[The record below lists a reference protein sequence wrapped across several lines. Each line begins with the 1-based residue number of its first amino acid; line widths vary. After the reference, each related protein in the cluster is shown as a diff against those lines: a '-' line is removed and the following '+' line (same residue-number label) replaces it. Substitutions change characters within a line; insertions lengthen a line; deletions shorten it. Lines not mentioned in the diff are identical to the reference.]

1 MTAAPF
7 ITFAVL
13 AAVAV
18 ASGLAMMLSQN
29 SVYSAL
35 FLVINFTV
43 VAVLFLVLGAP
54 FIAMLQIT
62 VYAGAI
68 MVLFIF
74 VIMLLGGERLPAP
87 QQRLRWQQSLAVVLV
102 LALLVL
108 ALLALAVYVFAQGAA
123 PAAVLAD
130 PQQYGSPAALG
141 MLLFTKYLFPFE
153 FTSLLLLVAMI
164 GVVVLTAVEERRR
177 RLPRASRRT

>member
-1 MTAAPF
+1 MTAAPL
-7 ITFAVL
+7 IIFAVL

-29 SVYSAL
+29 AVYSAL

-43 VAVLFLVLGAP
+43 VAVLFLILGAP

-87 QQRLRWQQSLAVVLV
+87 QQRLRWQQPLAVVLV
-102 LALLVL
+102 LALL
-108 ALLALAVYVFAQGAA
+108 ALAGYVFAQGAA
-123 PAAVLAD
+123 PAAVLAE
-130 PQQYGSPAALG
+130 PQEYGSPAALG
-141 MLLFTKYLFPFE
+141 LLLFTKYLFPFE

>member
-102 LALLVL
+102 LALL
-108 ALLALAVYVFAQGAA
+108 ALAGYVFAQGAA

>member
-87 QQRLRWQQSLAVVLV
+87 QQRLRWQQPLAVVLV
-102 LALLVL
+102 LALL
-108 ALLALAVYVFAQGAA
+108 ALAGYVFGQGAA

>member
-1 MTAAPF
+1 MTAAPL
-7 ITFAVL
+7 IICAVL

-29 SVYSAL
+29 AVYSAL

-43 VAVLFLVLGAP
+43 VAVLFLILGAP

-87 QQRLRWQQSLAVVLV
+87 QQRLRWQQPLAVVLV
-102 LALLVL
+102 LALL
-108 ALLALAVYVFAQGAA
+108 ALAGYVFAQGAA
-123 PAAVLAD
+123 PAAVLAE
-130 PQQYGSPAALG
+130 PQDYGSPAALG
-141 MLLFTKYLFPFE
+141 LLLFTKYLFPFE

>member
-87 QQRLRWQQSLAVVLV
+87 QQRLRWQQPLAVVLV
-102 LALLVL
+102 LALL
-108 ALLALAVYVFAQGAA
+108 ALTGYVFGQGAA

-141 MLLFTKYLFPFE
+141 MVLFTKYLFPFE

>member
-87 QQRLRWQQSLAVVLV
+87 QQRLRWQQPLAVVLV
-102 LALLVL
+102 LALL
-108 ALLALAVYVFAQGAA
+108 ALAGYVFGQGAA

-141 MLLFTKYLFPFE
+141 MVLFTKYLFPFE

>member
-1 MTAAPF
+1 MTAAPL
-7 ITFAVL
+7 IIFAVL

-18 ASGLAMMLSQN
+18 AFGLAMMLSQN
-29 SVYSAL
+29 AVYSAL

-43 VAVLFLVLGAP
+43 VAVLFLILGAP

-87 QQRLRWQQSLAVVLV
+87 QQRLRWQQPLAVVLV
-102 LALLVL
+102 LALL
-108 ALLALAVYVFAQGAA
+108 ALAGYVFAQGAA
-123 PAAVLAD
+123 PAAVLAE
-130 PQQYGSPAALG
+130 PQDYGSPAALG
-141 MLLFTKYLFPFE
+141 LLLFTKYLFPFE

>member
-1 MTAAPF
+1 MTAAPL
-7 ITFAVL
+7 IIFAVL

-29 SVYSAL
+29 AVYSAL

-43 VAVLFLVLGAP
+43 VAVLFLILGAP

-87 QQRLRWQQSLAVVLV
+87 QQRLRWQQPLAVVLV
-102 LALLVL
+102 Q
-108 ALLALAVYVFAQGAA
+108 ALLALAGYVFAQGAA
-123 PAAVLAD
+123 PAAVLAE
-130 PQQYGSPAALG
+130 PQDYGSPAALG
-141 MLLFTKYLFPFE
+141 LLLFTKYLFPFE

>member
-1 MTAAPF
+1 MTAAPL
-7 ITFAVL
+7 IIFAVL

-29 SVYSAL
+29 AVYSAL

-43 VAVLFLVLGAP
+43 VAVLFLILGAP

-87 QQRLRWQQSLAVVLV
+87 QQRLRWQQPLAVVLV
-102 LALLVL
+102 LALL
-108 ALLALAVYVFAQGAA
+108 ALAGYVFAQGAA
-123 PAAVLAD
+123 PAAVLAE
-130 PQQYGSPAALG
+130 PQDYGSPAALG
-141 MLLFTKYLFPFE
+141 LLLFTKYLFPFE

>member
-87 QQRLRWQQSLAVVLV
+87 QQRLRWQQPLAVVLV
-102 LALLVL
+102 LL
-108 ALLALAVYVFAQGAA
+108 LLALAGYVFGQGAA

>member
-87 QQRLRWQQSLAVVLV
+87 QQRLRWQQPLAVVLV
-102 LALLVL
+102 LALL
-108 ALLALAVYVFAQGAA
+108 ALAGYVFAQGAA

>member
-1 MTAAPF
+1 MTAAPL
-7 ITFAVL
+7 IIFAVL

-29 SVYSAL
+29 AVYSAL

-43 VAVLFLVLGAP
+43 VAVLFLILGAP

-87 QQRLRWQQSLAVVLV
+87 QQRLRWQQPLAVVLV
-102 LALLVL
+102 LALL
-108 ALLALAVYVFAQGAA
+108 ALSGYVFAQGAA
-123 PAAVLAD
+123 PAAVLAE
-130 PQQYGSPAALG
+130 PQDYGSPAALG
-141 MLLFTKYLFPFE
+141 LLLFTKYLFPFE

>member
-102 LALLVL
+102 LALL
-108 ALLALAVYVFAQGAA
+108 ALAGYVFAQGGA

>member
-1 MTAAPF
+1 MTAANL
-7 ITFAVL
+7 IIFAVL

-29 SVYSAL
+29 AVYSAL

-43 VAVLFLVLGAP
+43 VAVLFLILGAP
-54 FIAMLQIT
+54 FIAMLQVT

-87 QQRLRWQQSLAVVLV
+87 QQRLRWQQPLAVVLV
-102 LALLVL
+102 LALL
-108 ALLALAVYVFAQGAA
+108 ALAGYVFAQGAA
-123 PAAVLAD
+123 PAAVLAE
-130 PQQYGSPAALG
+130 PQDYGSPAALG
-141 MLLFTKYLFPFE
+141 LLLFTKYLFPFE

>member
-1 MTAAPF
+1 MTAAPL
-7 ITFAVL
+7 IIFAVL

-29 SVYSAL
+29 AVYSAL

-43 VAVLFLVLGAP
+43 VAVLFLILGAP

-87 QQRLRWQQSLAVVLV
+87 QQRLRWQQPLAVVLV
-102 LALLVL
+102 LALL
-108 ALLALAVYVFAQGAA
+108 ALAGYVFAQGTA
-123 PAAVLAD
+123 PAAVLAE
-130 PQQYGSPAALG
+130 PQDYGSPAALG
-141 MLLFTKYLFPFE
+141 LLLFTKYLFPFE

>member
-1 MTAAPF
+1 MTPAPL
-7 ITFAVL
+7 IIFAVL

-29 SVYSAL
+29 AVYSAL

-43 VAVLFLVLGAP
+43 VAVLFLILGAP

-87 QQRLRWQQSLAVVLV
+87 QQRLRWQQPLAVVLV
-102 LALLVL
+102 LALL
-108 ALLALAVYVFAQGAA
+108 ALAGYVFAQGAA
-123 PAAVLAD
+123 PAAVLAE
-130 PQQYGSPAALG
+130 PQDYGSPAALG
-141 MLLFTKYLFPFE
+141 LLLFTKYLFPFE

>member
-102 LALLVL
+102 LALL
-108 ALLALAVYVFAQGAA
+108 ALAVYVFAQGAA

>member
-1 MTAAPF
+1 MTAAPL
-7 ITFAVL
+7 IIFAVL

-29 SVYSAL
+29 AVYSAL

-43 VAVLFLVLGAP
+43 VAVLFLILGAP

-87 QQRLRWQQSLAVVLV
+87 QQRLRWQQPLAVVLV
-102 LALLVL
+102 LALL
-108 ALLALAVYVFAQGAA
+108 ALAGYVFAQGAA
-123 PAAVLAD
+123 PAAVLAK
-130 PQQYGSPAALG
+130 PQDYGSPAALG
-141 MLLFTKYLFPFE
+141 LLLFTKYLFPFE

>member
-1 MTAAPF
+1 MTAAPL
-7 ITFAVL
+7 IIFAVS

-29 SVYSAL
+29 AVYSAL

-43 VAVLFLVLGAP
+43 VAVLFLILGAP

-87 QQRLRWQQSLAVVLV
+87 QQRLRWQQPLAVVLV
-102 LALLVL
+102 LALL
-108 ALLALAVYVFAQGAA
+108 ALAGYVFAQGAA
-123 PAAVLAD
+123 PAAVLAE
-130 PQQYGSPAALG
+130 PQDYGSPAALG
-141 MLLFTKYLFPFE
+141 LLLFTKYLFPFE

>member
-1 MTAAPF
+1 MTIASLM
-7 ITFAVL
+7 TFAVL

-29 SVYSAL
+29 AVYSAL

-43 VAVLFLVLGAP
+43 VAVLFLILGAP

-87 QQRLRWQQSLAVVLV
+87 QQRLRWQQPLAVVLV

-108 ALLALAVYVFAQGAA
+108 AGYVFAQGAA

-130 PQQYGSPAALG
+130 PQEYGSPAALG
-141 MLLFTKYLFPFE
+141 MLLFTKYLLPFE

>member
-18 ASGLAMMLSQN
+18 ASGLAMMLSQK

-102 LALLVL
+102 LL
-108 ALLALAVYVFAQGAA
+108 LLALAGYVFAQGAA

>member
-1 MTAAPF
+1 MTAASL

-29 SVYSAL
+29 AVYSAL

-87 QQRLRWQQSLAVVLV
+87 QQRLRWQQPLAVVLV

-108 ALLALAVYVFAQGAA
+108 AGYVFAQGAA
-123 PAAVLAD
+123 QAAVLAD
-130 PQQYGSPAALG
+130 PQDYGSPAALG
-141 MLLFTKYLFPFE
+141 MLLFTKYLLPFE

>member
-35 FLVINFTV
+35 FLVVNFTV

-87 QQRLRWQQSLAVVLV
+87 QQRLRWQQSLAVV
-102 LALLVL
+102 LVL

>member
-102 LALLVL
+102 LALL
-108 ALLALAVYVFAQGAA
+108 ALAVYVFAQGAA

-130 PQQYGSPAALG
+130 PQQYGSPAELG

>member
-1 MTAAPF
+1 MTAAPL
-7 ITFAVL
+7 IIFAVL

-29 SVYSAL
+29 AVYSAL

-43 VAVLFLVLGAP
+43 VAVLFLILGAP

-87 QQRLRWQQSLAVVLV
+87 QQRLRWQQPLAVVLV
-102 LALLVL
+102 LALL
-108 ALLALAVYVFAQGAA
+108 ALAGYVFAQGAA
-123 PAAVLAD
+123 PAAVLVE
-130 PQQYGSPAALG
+130 PQDYGSPAALG
-141 MLLFTKYLFPFE
+141 LLLFTKYLFPFE

>member
-87 QQRLRWQQSLAVVLV
+87 QQRLRWQQPLAVVLV
-102 LALLVL
+102 LALL
-108 ALLALAVYVFAQGAA
+108 ALAGYVFGQGAA

-130 PQQYGSPAALG
+130 PQQYGSPAELG

>member
-102 LALLVL
+102 LALL
-108 ALLALAVYVFAQGAA
+108 ALAGYVFAQGAA
-123 PAAVLAD
+123 PGAVLAD

-141 MLLFTKYLFPFE
+141 MLLFTKYLFQFE

>member
-1 MTAAPF
+1 MTAAPL
-7 ITFAVL
+7 IIFAVL

-29 SVYSAL
+29 AVYSAL

-43 VAVLFLVLGAP
+43 VAVLFLILGAP

-87 QQRLRWQQSLAVVLV
+87 QQRLRWQQPLAV
-102 LALLVL
+102 VL
-108 ALLALAVYVFAQGAA
+108 ALLALAGYVFAQGAA
-123 PAAVLAD
+123 PAAVLAE
-130 PQQYGSPAALG
+130 PQDYGSPAALG
-141 MLLFTKYLFPFE
+141 LLLFTKYLFQFE